1 MILLDLIGAAN
12 TKFHS
17 FYPNTHRLH
26 ESLYKIERFLNQNH
40 LLEGNNSFQFLKS
53 YANGIVDDD
62 HRPFL
67 EKSMYKFYI
76 FLINILKIYINII
89 RIFYCYKFRKRIFCL
104 IFEDIWINNEKH
116 LVRVFLTISE

>member
-76 FLINILKIYINII
+76 FLINILKIYIKLLEFFIV
-89 RIFYCYKFRKRIFCL
+89 
-104 IFEDIWINNEKH
+104 INLEKDFF
-116 LVRVFLTISE
+116 V